1 MEVLQYL
8 RDKAQVA
15 RQEGEKTPL
24 AFRDAGGDFLPLD
37 LIRVLQDRQKGAAT
51 GFSALETLLTSR
63 EQELREKIEQE
74 EKDRLDAN
82 AQEQ

>member
-1 MEVLQYL
+1 MLEYL
-8 RDKAQVA
+8 RDKAQTA

-24 AFRDAGGDFLPLD
+24 AFRDANGDFLPLD
-37 LIRVLQDRQKGAAT
+37 LVRVLQDRQKGAAA

-74 EKDRLDAN
+74 EKDRLEAN
-82 AQEQ
+82 EQQ